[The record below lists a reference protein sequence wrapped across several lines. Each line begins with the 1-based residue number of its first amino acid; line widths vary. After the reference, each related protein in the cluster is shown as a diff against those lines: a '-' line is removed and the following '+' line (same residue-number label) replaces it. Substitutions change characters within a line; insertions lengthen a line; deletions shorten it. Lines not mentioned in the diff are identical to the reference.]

1 VKASS
6 HDSGHFGTITS
17 ACETHIT
24 CCLPDTFMV
33 IQSTHTVSVKLHL
46 KQDRLIESAPTVHNW
61 HQCTSSKANLSQQ
74 ISWNTKVATI
84 LVNLSVSRTML
95 RQLYFTTSALLIA
108 CSFLERLTNDLLHA
122 SPHAIKGSCTASD
135 FVDVL
140 LEGVHTPGLGCLAVL
155 SPQVHNV
162 LLQAKNALL

>member
-1 VKASS
+1 
-6 HDSGHFGTITS
+6 
-17 ACETHIT
+17 
-24 CCLPDTFMV
+24 MV

-95 RQLYFTTSALLIA
+95 RQLFFTTSALAPVVHTIASGVLTA